1 MQRENVRILI
11 VDDSALIRK
20 YLKETLNTVPGIEV
34 VGTASNGFFALEKIK
49 ELSPDVVT
57 LDFHMPRLDGLQTL
71 KKIMEENP
79 LPVIML
85 SSVSTKGAKLTLE
98 ALRLG
103 AVDFMPKPTGS
114 LVDNL
119 RFIKKDLVPKIFS
132 AKNSNVQRFLEN
144 WEKKIQDICA
154 STFEE
159 VISESFEILAPTIL
173 ESHLFFGIGCS
184 TGGPQALEQIIRN
197 LPGDFPAPIGV
208 VQHMPEPFLSVYAE
222 HLNNVSELTVKV
234 ASRHTLFKPG
244 TVLLAPGNAHMRL
257 VRFGKNK
264 LVSLQELENQGLGF
278 FPSVDLFFCSMA
290 KAMKKNTVGIILSG
304 MGKDGTA
311 GAKAIKMVGGTTIVQ
326 DRKSATVYG
335 MPGSVESEGLA
346 DYSGSPEMIA
356 EIMKKLVFQD
366 FYTEYEQSKPNERK
380 TSFGF
385 E

>member
-119 RFIKKDLVPKIFS
+119 RFIKKELVPKIFS
-132 AKNSNVQRFLEN
+132 AKNSNVQRFPEN
-144 WEKKIQDICA
+144 REKKTQDICA

-173 ESHLFFGIGCS
+173 ESH
-184 TGGPQALEQIIRN
+184 
-197 LPGDFPAPIGV
+197 
-208 VQHMPEPFLSVYAE
+208 
-222 HLNNVSELTVKV
+222 
-234 ASRHTLFKPG
+234 
-244 TVLLAPGNAHMRL
+244 
-257 VRFGKNK
+257 
-264 LVSLQELENQGLGF
+264 
-278 FPSVDLFFCSMA
+278 
-290 KAMKKNTVGIILSG
+290 
-304 MGKDGTA
+304 
-311 GAKAIKMVGGTTIVQ
+311 
-326 DRKSATVYG
+326 
-335 MPGSVESEGLA
+335 
-346 DYSGSPEMIA
+346 
-356 EIMKKLVFQD
+356 
-366 FYTEYEQSKPNERK
+366 
-380 TSFGF
+380 
-385 E
+385 